1 MKKELPVTDGKVD
14 SSGAVAEK
22 QEMPEDEAIISFQNS
37 ALILV
42 DIQYDFLS
50 PHGALSV
57 PSAPEILPTAYGLL
71 DEGLEW
77 KAVVA
82 SKDFHPPSHISFAS
96 THHAQ
101 PFTKLSIPNSS
112 SSSSSDERQ
121 VESKTID
128 LWPDHCVG
136 IPLSVQANI
145 VVFRER
151 GISNQRM
158 NDLLYLIPL

>member
-1 MKKELPVTDGKVD
+1 MKKEVQPVLTDGKVD
-14 SSGAVAEK
+14 SSGAVADS
-22 QEMPEDEAIISFQNS
+22 QEAPEDEALITLQNS

-82 SKDFHPPSHISFAS
+82 SKVGLLPSYVCRSH
-96 THHAQ
+96 TELQ
-101 PFTKLSIPNSS
+101 LT
-112 SSSSSDERQ
+112 
-121 VESKTID
+121 
-128 LWPDHCVG
+128 G
-136 IPLSVQANI
+136 
-145 VVFRER
+145 FR
-151 GISNQRM
+151 N
-158 NDLLYLIPL
+158 